1 MSIAERIAQVRAE
14 IARAA
19 RAAGRDPGEMQI
31 EKRLERQGLAAKH
44 MRGCM

>member
-19 RAAGRDPGEMQI
+19 RAAGRDPGEI
-31 EKRLERQGLAAKH
+31 TLDDGRGRLPGG
-44 MRGCM
+44 RGRWD